1 MESATSRKQQQQ
13 QQERVVVDVGE
24 DVAHLVAVT
33 ATDLQAKVGRQA
45 RQRRAEDEGVATT
58 AASAIGT
65 TAPTSGGSSILEQVI
80 AAIEPLPFLPFS
92 SRSISTS
99 SALPGAYSEVSTRS
113 TVIEE
118 ADYSSPFSRVR
129 VHVHVHVHSLP
140 LPFTS
145 THLGSWQHCLSRPVD
160 SPGCGACQCSP
171 EC

>member
-65 TAPTSGGSSILEQVI
+65 TGPSGGSSNPEQVI
-80 AAIEPLPFLPFS
+80 AAIEPGPSLPFS
-92 SRSISTS
+92 SRSISAS
-99 SALPGAYSEVSTRS
+99 SALPGAYYEVSPRS
-113 TVIEE
+113 TQL
-118 ADYSSPFSRVR
+118 YNC
-129 VHVHVHVHSLP
+129 
-140 LPFTS
+140 TS
-145 THLGSWQHCLSRPVD
+145 
-160 SPGCGACQCSP
+160 
-171 EC
+171 